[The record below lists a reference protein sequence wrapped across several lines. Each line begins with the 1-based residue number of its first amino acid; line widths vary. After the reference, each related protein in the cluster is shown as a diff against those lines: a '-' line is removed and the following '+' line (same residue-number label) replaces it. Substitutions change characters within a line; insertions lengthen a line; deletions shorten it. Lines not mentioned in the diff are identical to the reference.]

1 MNMKKVQLDGAA
13 CRSQEELHDQ
23 LKTVLNLPDYYGKN
37 LDALWDCLTGEV
49 TLPVELTWVN
59 FQTSKDALGDYA
71 ENLRQLFQE
80 AEEELNGQFQ
90 LNIES

>member
-1 MNMKKVQLDGAA
+1 MNMKKVQLDGAV

-23 LKTVLNLPDYYGKN
+23 LKTVLHLPDYYGKN

-71 ENLRQLFQE
+71 ESLRQLFQE
-80 AEEELNGQFQ
+80 AEEELKGQFQ
-90 LNIES
+90 FDIQS

>member
-1 MNMKKVQLDGAA
+1 MNMKKVKLDGVV

-23 LKTVLNLPDYYGKN
+23 LKTILHLPDYYGKN

-59 FQTSKDALGDYA
+59 FQKSKDALGDYA
-71 ENLRQLFQE
+71 ESLRQLFQE
-80 AEEELNGQFQ
+80 AEEELKGQFQ
-90 LNIES
+90 FDIQS

>member
-1 MNMKKVQLDGAA
+1 MKKVQLDGAV

-23 LKTVLNLPDYYGKN
+23 LKTVLHLPDYYGKN

-49 TLPVELTWVN
+49 TLPIELIWVN

-71 ENLRQLFQE
+71 ENLRQLFHE

-90 LNIES
+90 FDIQS

>member
-13 CRSQEELHDQ
+13 CRSQEELHYQ
-23 LKTVLNLPDYYGKN
+23 LKTVLHLPDYYGKN

-49 TLPVELTWVN
+49 ALPVELTWVN

-80 AEEELNGQFQ
+80 AEEELKGQFQ
-90 LNIES
+90 FDIQS

>member
-23 LKTVLNLPDYYGKN
+23 LKTVLHLPDYYGKN

-59 FQTSKDALGDYA
+59 FQMSKDALGDYA

>member
-1 MNMKKVQLDGAA
+1 MKKVQLNGAA

-23 LKTVLNLPDYYGKN
+23 LKTVLHLPDHYGKN

-59 FQTSKDALGDYA
+59 FQASKVALGDYA
-71 ENLRQLFQE
+71 ESLRQLFQE
-80 AEEELNGQFQ
+80 AEEELKGQFQ
-90 LNIES
+90 FDIQS

>member
-1 MNMKKVQLDGAA
+1 MNMKKVQLDGAV

-23 LKTVLNLPDYYGKN
+23 LKTVLHLPEKKKKN

-49 TLPVELTWVN
+49 DLPVELTWVN

-71 ENLRQLFQE
+71 ESLRQLFQE
-80 AEEELNGQFQ
+80 AEEELKGQFQ
-90 LNIES
+90 FDIQS

>member
-23 LKTVLNLPDYYGKN
+23 LKKVLHLPDYYGKN

-59 FQTSKDALGDYA
+59 FQTSKDTLGDYA
-71 ENLRQLFQE
+71 ESLRQLFQE
-80 AEEELNGQFQ
+80 AEEELKGQFQ
-90 LNIES
+90 LNIQ

>member
-13 CRSQEELHDQ
+13 CRSQEELHNQ
-23 LKTVLNLPDYYGKN
+23 LKTVLHLPDYYGKN

-49 TLPVELTWVN
+49 ALPVELTWVN

-90 LNIES
+90 FDIQS